1 MNQGKIQELQDQAIG
16 LLKDLVRIPSF
27 SKDESLTAALLKE
40 FFLSHGVPAQQHL
53 NNIWAANLHFDPV
66 KPSILLNSHHDTVKP
81 NAGYTLDPFEP
92 FEKEGKIFGL
102 GANDAGASLVSLVS
116 AFLYF
121 YGKENLSY
129 NILFAASAEEEI
141 SGSGGIESLLTVL
154 PPVDCAIVGEP
165 TGMQMATA
173 ERGLMVVDFLSRGKA
188 GHAARSEGVNALY
201 IALDDIQKLRALEFD
216 RISEL
221 LGPVQVS
228 VTSIETSNKAHN
240 IVPGECS
247 FIADVRINELYG
259 HEEVLEII
267 RTAVVSEAMPRSFRL
282 RSTSISNEHP
292 LVVAGSKLGKSSFG
306 SSTSSDKALMPFPA
320 LKMGPGDSA
329 RSHTADEFIFTSEI
343 RNGISDYIQLLNHL
357 L

>member
-16 LLKDLVRIPSF
+16 LLKELVRIPSF
-27 SKDESLTAALLKE
+27 SKEESQTAALLKD
-40 FFLSHGVPAQQHL
+40 FFHSQGVPAQQHL

-92 FEKEGKIFGL
+92 LENDEKIFGL
-102 GANDAGASLVSLVS
+102 GSNDAGASLVSLVA

-129 NILFAASAEEEI
+129 NVLFAASAEEEI
-141 SGSGGIESLLTVL
+141 SGPGGIESLLTVL
-154 PPVDCAIVGEP
+154 PPVNCAIVGEP

-173 ERGLMVVDFLSRGKA
+173 ERGLMVVDFLTRGKA

-201 IALDDIQKLRALEFD
+201 IAIDDIEKLLALKFE

-221 LGPVQVS
+221 LGAVQVS
-228 VTSIETSNKAHN
+228 VTSIETPNKAHN
-240 IVPGECS
+240 IVPGACR
-247 FIADVRINELYG
+247 FIADVRINELYS

-267 RTAVVSEAMPRSFRL
+267 RSAVVSEAIPRSFRL

-292 LVVAGSKLGKSSFG
+292 LVMAGSQLGKSSFG